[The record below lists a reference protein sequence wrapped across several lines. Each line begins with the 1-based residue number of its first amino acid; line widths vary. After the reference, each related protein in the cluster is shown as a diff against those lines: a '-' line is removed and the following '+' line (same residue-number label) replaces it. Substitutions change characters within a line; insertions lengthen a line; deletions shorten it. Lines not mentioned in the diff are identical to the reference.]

1 LSSSNPRSFDLEH
14 RLTCTDNALIAR
26 LQGAD
31 RIRFL
36 DLCERVPLN
45 RMEHLFQTDEMIDH
59 VYFPGSG
66 FVCVLAH
73 EPDDAELLVAM
84 VGREGMLDPRSALG
98 IAQTPTRALV
108 QSEGWAWR
116 IPTGVFQRQL
126 ESCAALRPLMNRY
139 VAVVLNQSVTLA
151 LCLHYHEVGPR
162 LARWLLMTQ
171 DRTGSDHCQATQ
183 ESLSAMLGVRRVS
196 VTTAANALQR
206 RGAIRYH
213 RGNIHLLDR
222 AVLEQVACSCYHADR
237 ESYKTLM
244 G

>member
-1 LSSSNPRSFDLEH
+1 M
-14 RLTCTDNALIAR
+14 TCTDNALIAR

-45 RMEHLFQTDEMIDH
+45 RMECLFQSGEAINH
-59 VYFPGSG
+59 VYFPVSG
-66 FVCVLAH
+66 FVCLLAH
-73 EPDDAELLVAM
+73 EPDDAELIVAM
-84 VGREGMLDPRSALG
+84 VGREGMLDPRAALG
-98 IAQTPTRALV
+98 VAQTPMRALV

-116 IPTGVFQRQL
+116 MPVKVFQQQL
-126 ESCAALRPLMNRY
+126 EASAALVRLMDRY

-162 LARWLLMTQ
+162 LARWLLMSQ

-206 RGAIRYH
+206 RGAISYH

-222 AVLEQVACSCYHADR
+222 MVLEQVACSCYLTDR
-237 ESYKTLM
+237 ESYEAM
-244 G
+244 MR